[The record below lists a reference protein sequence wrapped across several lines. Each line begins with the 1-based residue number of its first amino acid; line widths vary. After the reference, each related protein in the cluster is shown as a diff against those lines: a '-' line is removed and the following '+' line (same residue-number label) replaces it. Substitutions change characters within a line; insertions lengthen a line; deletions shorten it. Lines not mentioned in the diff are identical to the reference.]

1 MEKIPTAKEFAQQ
14 FNFWTTYY
22 REHTIDHVEVH
33 RFAIEYTKLHVKA
46 ALEAAAEKAEL
57 RDTWWGNTS
66 SSVGDEIYYDS
77 DGDKHTISVEKDSI
91 LNAYPLN
98 LIQ

>member
-46 ALEAAAEKAEL
+46 ALEAGYEEL
-57 RDTWWGNTS
+57 LKSVDNIDS
-66 SSVGDEIYYDS
+66 SIDPKKI
-77 DGDKHTISVEKDSI
+77 I